1 VPAQRAT
8 AVQLTGCPDSPNW
21 FLCPLLERGLE
32 LRGCRRF
39 PDFLPAWLGCLLLV
53 AAGLPPGQ
61 APATAS
67 EPLTWGA
74 DREGGGPYLYPDPRD
89 PGQTIGFEVDLA
101 QALARELG
109 RPGQSHVQ
117 CDWSQILEVLS
128 RGDIEIALNGY
139 EYTRSR
145 AARFCTSFPYYLYQL
160 RLCTRR
166 TDDRLTD
173 WESLRT
179 PPSGQVFRVGVL
191 EESAAD
197 ALISQEFSAS
207 CRVVRF
213 TGSIDALEALKQGKI
228 DATVQDNPVVAHYL
242 DQGGWYPEL
251 DVRGEPRSEGYYV
264 IYTRETDLELC
275 GQINTALSRLFDSGE
290 LQTLY
295 ERYGLWNQS
304 QPRLKQIWSE
314 WDPAPRSSELPSW
327 HDLKRWIPKLI
338 QAAFVTIQLACCAMP
353 LAMLIGLLVALGRS
367 WSTPLLGGDGG
378 GWGAWLLRTGLGAYV
393 ELVRG
398 TPLAFQLFVIYFVLP
413 RFGVTISEFWSGVA
427 ALAINYSAYEC
438 EIFRLGLQSVPRG
451 QMEAALSLGMSRPLA
466 VRRIIL
472 PQAIRTVIPA
482 TANDFIALF
491 KDTSVCSVIAV
502 EELSKQ
508 YSIVGKSSGLFLE
521 AAAMAAVLY
530 LLMSYPLSL
539 ASSWLERTLKRSA

>member
-1 VPAQRAT
+1 M
-8 AVQLTGCPDSPNW
+8 W
-21 FLCPLLERGLE
+21 RGVFRWWVGIGLG
-32 LRGCRRF
+32 LGM
-39 PDFLPAWLGCLLLV
+39 WLG
-53 AAGLPPGQ
+53 AAGDGHDG
-61 APATAS
+61 AVWGA

-74 DREGGGPYLYPDPRD
+74 DREGGGPYLYPDPAN
-89 PGQTIGFEVDLA
+89 PGRTIGFEVDLA
-101 QALARELG
+101 EALARELG
-109 RPGQSHVQ
+109 RPGQQHVQ
-117 CDWSQILEVLS
+117 CDWSQILEVLA
-128 RGDIEIALNGY
+128 RGDIELALNGY

-145 AARFCTSFPYYLYQL
+145 AARFCTSFPYYIYQL

-166 TDDRLTD
+166 NDPRLQE

-179 PPSGQVFRVGVL
+179 PGGGTRLRVGVL

-197 ALISQEFSAS
+197 ALVSKDFGTT
-207 CRVVRF
+207 CDVVRF
-213 TGSIDALEALKQGKI
+213 SGSIDAFEALKQGKL
-228 DATVQDNPVVAHYL
+228 DATVQDNPVVTHYL
-242 DQGGWYPEL
+242 DEGGLYPDL
-251 DVRGEPRSEGYYV
+251 DVRGEPRSEGFYV
-264 IYTRETDLELC
+264 IYLRPDDQPLCQQVNAALERLRES
-275 GQINTALSRLFDSGE
+275 GQ

-295 ERYGLWNQS
+295 ERYGLWNDAQA
-304 QPRLKQIWSE
+304 RLPQVWTG
-314 WDPAPRSSELPSW
+314 WDSAPNTSELPSW
-327 HDLKRWIPKLI
+327 RDLGRWIPKLL
-338 QAAFVTIQLACCAMP
+338 QAAWITIQLACCSMP
-353 LAMLIGLLVALGRS
+353 LAMLVGLAVALGRS

-413 RFGVTISEFWSGVA
+413 RLGVTISEFWSGVA

-530 LLMSYPLSL
+530 LAMSYPLSL
-539 ASSWLERTLKRSA
+539 ASGWLERTLKRSA

>member
-1 VPAQRAT
+1 MAC
-8 AVQLTGCPDSPNW
+8 G
-21 FLCPLLERGLE
+21 GLI
-32 LRGCRRF
+32 
-39 PDFLPAWLGCLLLV
+39 V
-53 AAGLPPGQ
+53 AGLGG
-61 APATAS
+61 PANRAAAS
-67 EPLTWGA
+67 EPLAWGA

-89 PGQTIGFEVDLA
+89 PRQTIGFEVDLA

-109 RPGQSHVQ
+109 RPGQTHVQ

-128 RGDIEIALNGY
+128 RGDVEIALNGY
-139 EYTRSR
+139 EFTRSR
-145 AARFCTSFPYYLYQL
+145 AARFCSSFPYYLYQL
-160 RLCTRR
+160 RLCVRR
-166 TDDRLTD
+166 NDNRLTD
-173 WESLRT
+173 WERLRT
-179 PPSGQVFRVGVL
+179 PPAGQVFRVGVL

-197 ALISQEFSAS
+197 ALITQEFGGT
-207 CRVVRF
+207 CQVVRF

-251 DVRGEPRSEGYYV
+251 EVRGEPRSEGYYV
-264 IYTRETDLELC
+264 IYTRGTDLPLC
-275 GQINTALSRLFDSGE
+275 REINSALARLFDSGE

-295 ERYGLWNQS
+295 ERYGLWNGA

-314 WDPAPRSSELPSW
+314 WDPAPRTAELPSW
-327 HDLKRWIPKLI
+327 RDLRRWIPQLL
-338 QAAFVTIQLACCAMP
+338 QAALVTIQLACCAMP
-353 LAMLIGLLVALGRS
+353 LAMVIGLLVALGRS

-378 GWGAWLLRTGLGAYV
+378 GWGAWLLRTALGAYV

-413 RFGVTISEFWSGVA
+413 RMGVTISEFWSGVA

-466 VRRIIL
+466 VRRILL

-530 LLMSYPLSL
+530 LAMSYPLSL
-539 ASSWLERTLKRSA
+539 ASGWLERTLKRSA

>member
-1 VPAQRAT
+1 MFTWCVGGYVAW
-8 AVQLTGCPDSPNW
+8 TGCLGAG
-21 FLCPLLERGLE
+21 FLGA
-32 LRGCRRF
+32 GH
-39 PDFLPAWLGCLLLV
+39 GTGGTV
-53 AAGLPPGQ
+53 AA
-61 APATAS
+61 A
-67 EPLTWGA
+67 EPLAWGA
-74 DREGGGPYLYPDPRD
+74 DREGGGPYLYPDPANPAR
-89 PGQTIGFEVDLA
+89 TIGFEVDLA
-101 QALARELG
+101 EALARELG
-109 RPGQSHVQ
+109 RPGQRHVQ
-117 CDWSQILEVLS
+117 CDWSQILEVLA
-128 RGDIEIALNGY
+128 RGDIEVALNGY
-139 EYTRSR
+139 EFTRPR
-145 AARFCTSFPYYLYQL
+145 AARWCPSCPYYLYQL

-166 TDDRLTD
+166 SDTRLHD
-173 WESLRT
+173 WDGLRS
-179 PPSGQVFRVGVL
+179 PVADARLRVGVL

-197 ALISQEFSAS
+197 VLVTREFGTT
-207 CRVVRF
+207 CEVVRYS
-213 TGSIDALEALKQGKI
+213 GSIDAFEALRQGKL
-228 DATVQDNPVVAHYL
+228 DATVQDNPVVTHYL
-242 DQGGWYPEL
+242 EQEGLYPDL
-251 DVRGEPRSEGYYV
+251 DARGEPRSEGFYV
-264 IYTRETDLELC
+264 IYLRPDDQALCQQLNAALEHLR
-275 GQINTALSRLFDSGE
+275 ASGA

-295 ERYGLWNQS
+295 ERYGLWNDNQA
-304 QPRLKQIWSE
+304 RLPQVWSG
-314 WDPAPRSSELPSW
+314 WDSAPRRGDLPSW
-327 HDLKRWIPKLI
+327 RDLRRWIPKLLH
-338 QAAFVTIQLACCAMP
+338 AALVTIQLACCAMP
-353 LAMLIGLLVALGRS
+353 LAMVMGLAVALGRS

-378 GWGAWLLRTGLGAYV
+378 GWGAWLLRTVLGAYV

-413 RFGVTISEFWSGVA
+413 RLGVTISEFWSGVA

-530 LLMSYPLSL
+530 LAMSYPLSL
-539 ASSWLERTLKRSA
+539 ASAWLERTLKRSA